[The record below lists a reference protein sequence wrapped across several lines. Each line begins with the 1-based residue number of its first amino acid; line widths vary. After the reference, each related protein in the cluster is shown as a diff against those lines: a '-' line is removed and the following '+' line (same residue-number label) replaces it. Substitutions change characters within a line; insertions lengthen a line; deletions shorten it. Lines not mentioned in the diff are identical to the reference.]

1 MKVTTKIG
9 ILACCLGD
17 EDYGL
22 CVENMQKYLTYCL
35 LTKRKKFK
43 IFGNPRVEK
52 NKGTV
57 RFSRVSVCL
66 RCYHGWPSRKVFSEI

>member
-1 MKVTTKIG
+1 MKVTTKKG

-17 EDYGL
+17 EDYGH

-43 IFGNPRVEK
+43 IFGN
-52 NKGTV
+52 
-57 RFSRVSVCL
+57 FSS
-66 RCYHGWPSRKVFSEI
+66 PSREK

>member
-1 MKVTTKIG
+1 MKVTTKKG
-9 ILACCLGD
+9 ILACCLED

-22 CVENMQKYLTYCL
+22 YVENMQKYLTYCL

-43 IFGNPRVEK
+43 IFGNFSSPSRE

-57 RFSRVSVCL
+57 R
-66 RCYHGWPSRKVFSEI
+66 